1 MWLKERIS
9 WKAKMEADMTAMQ
22 LELRMLSAKV
32 EQMDKSLSVPR
43 VPAEKSRDGERRRWK
58 DSRP

>member
-1 MWLKERIS
+1 MRLKERIS

-43 VPAEKSRDGERRRWK
+43 VPAEKSRDGERRRWRE
-58 DSRP
+58 SRP

>member
-1 MWLKERIS
+1 MRLKERIS

-32 EQMDKSLSVPR
+32 EQMDKSLSIPR
-43 VPAEKSRDGERRRWK
+43 IPAERIRDGERRRWK
-58 DSRP
+58 ESRP

>member
-1 MWLKERIS
+1 
-9 WKAKMEADMTAMQ
+9 MEADMTAMQ